1 MSYTEAPE
9 YLKTPMHRQHSI
21 LDSLL
26 DQTWKLINQRALLK
40 AQAACNELNKRYP
53 ASSDGWYAK
62 SFIAFQLRNAPQAIN
77 SIKMAVDLEPEQV
90 KWSIHYC
97 HCLLLI
103 NDKTKALSIAL
114 KLSKDVYSDVKIC
127 TELALILNK
136 LNSHQ
141 LSEQHYQQALKLSP
155 GNSQILFNLASV
167 QRYLG
172 KIEEAENNF
181 NKVIMGNPNDY
192 EAYLQRSG
200 LRKQTANNNHV
211 KQLEK
216 ALKRGI
222 KSPLGKTQVYYALA
236 KELEDTHEYQQSF
249 SALHK
254 GASNR
259 REHMKYNVKGD
270 VDTIEQIIK
279 TFDADLFNQANSG
292 FDNNEAVFVLGLP
305 RTGSTLIERIIGSH
319 SDVISAG
326 ELNNFAMVMMAE
338 CRKISATQPESK
350 LALVELT
357 RDINFKSLGKHYIE
371 STRPETG
378 KTPRFIDKLPLNSLY
393 VGLIHL
399 ALPKAKIIHVKRH
412 PLDTCYAI
420 YKQLFTDGY
429 PFSYSLDDLAEYYIA
444 HHKMMTHWETVLP
457 GVIHHVA
464 YEDVVNNIDQEAKD
478 LIKYCDLDW
487 QPQCVDF
494 HTNQAA
500 STTASASQVREP
512 LYRKSLARWRNYEQ
526 QLAPLKLK
534 LEQAGIKC
542 D

>member
-1 MSYTEAPE
+1 MSHTEAPDH
-9 YLKTPMHRQHSI
+9 LKTPMHHTHSI

-26 DQTWKLINQRALLK
+26 DQAWKLINQRAVSK
-40 AQAACNELNKRYP
+40 AHTAINELNKRYP
-53 ASSDGWYAK
+53 ASSDGWYAS
-62 SFIAFQLRNAPQAIN
+62 SFLAFQLRDAPVAIS
-77 SIKMAVDLEPEQV
+77 SIKKAIELEPEQI
-90 KWSIHYC
+90 KWNIHLA

-103 NDKTKALSIAL
+103 NDKAQALSMVL
-114 KLSKDVYSDVKIC
+114 KLSDKVYSDLSTC
-127 TELALILNK
+127 TELALVLNK
-136 LNSHQ
+136 LNCHD

-172 KIEEAENNF
+172 KIEDAENNF
-181 NKVIMGNPNDY
+181 DKVIMGNPNDY

-200 LRKQTANNNHV
+200 LRKQTPDYNHI

-216 ALKRGI
+216 SLKRGI
-222 KSPLGKTQVYYALA
+222 KSPLGKTQVYYALS
-236 KELEDTHEYQQSF
+236 KELEDTQDYQKSF
-249 SALHK
+249 SALDK

-259 REHMKYNVKGD
+259 RKHMKYNVSGD
-270 VDTIEQIIK
+270 VDTINSIIK
-279 TFDADLFNQANSG
+279 TFDAQVFNQPATG
-292 FDNNEAVFVLGLP
+292 FDNNEAIFVLGLP
-305 RTGSTLIERIIGSH
+305 RTGSTLIERIIGCH
-319 SDVISAG
+319 TDVISAG
-326 ELNNFAMVMMAE
+326 ELNNFAMVMMNE
-338 CRKISATQPESK
+338 CKKISATQPK
-350 LALVELT
+350 TKQALVELT
-357 RDINFKSLGKHYIE
+357 RHINFKSLGKNYID
-371 STRPETG
+371 STRPDTG
-378 KTPRFIDKLPLNSLY
+378 NTARFIDKLPLNSLY

-399 ALPKAKIIHVKRH
+399 ALPNAKIIHVKRH

-444 HHKMMTHWETVLP
+444 HHKLMAHWETVLP

-464 YEDVVNNIDQEAKD
+464 YEDVINDIDKEAKD
-478 LIKYCDLDW
+478 LIAYCDLDW

-494 HTNQAA
+494 HNNKSA

-512 LYRKSLARWRNYEQ
+512 LYRKSMARWRNYEE

-534 LEQAGIKC
+534 LEQAGILC